1 MRVPVGTS
9 EHAEIHAII
18 VLVHFLSLE
27 RGFIPQLMYCRL
39 FARERIDDIRFRNV
53 DLVIGEPHKMIR
65 RAPFRR
71 ESCRAEFPAPLAVLA
86 NEPVLYRRDAT

>member
-1 MRVPVGTS
+1 MSPTLGSIRERLLNFPP
-9 EHAEIHAII
+9 
-18 VLVHFLSLE
+18 LE

-39 FARERIDDIRFRNV
+39 CTRERIDDIRFRNV

-71 ESCRAEFPAPLAVLA
+71 EFCRAEFPTSLAVLA